1 VDAIQA
7 TAKDHEALLG
17 AGVMEPLAEVVAP
30 SETESTRA
38 PGTRTRS

>member
-17 AGVMEPLAEVVAP
+17 PEVMEPLAEVVAP
-30 SETESTRA
+30 AEPEGTRA
-38 PGTRTRS
+38 PRSRTRS